1 MSLMR
6 PEDAVIHIESR
17 TGCSG
22 IVSGQTLKRW
32 RSCRR
37 GPEFVRIEGRV
48 YYPEE
53 AIDEW
58 LSSNGIIPQS
68 TCDSTRHTPSCL
80 KEDGPSARASSLRG
94 GRQ

>member
-1 MSLMR
+1 MSLIR

-32 RSCRR
+32 RSHQR
-37 GPEFVRIEGRV
+37 GPEFVRIEGRI

-58 LSSNGIIPQS
+58 LRVLGATGSSNG
-68 TCDSTRHTPSCL
+68 DSEGRH
-80 KEDGPSARASSLRG
+80 E
-94 GRQ
+94 